1 MNYEKEYIEYLIENV
16 KNLDT
21 EFLDR
26 YFLDK
31 IDFEELI
38 ELIDTTKYNIIS
50 YKNFVKSKNID
61 DILG

>member
-26 YFLDK
+26 YFLDEIGFEYLIK
-31 IDFEELI
+31 I
-38 ELIDTTKYNIIS
+38 IDTTKYNVIS

>member
-26 YFLDK
+26 YFLDQ

-38 ELIDTTKYNIIS
+38 ESIDTTKYDVIS
-50 YKNFVKSKNID
+50 YSNFVKSKNID

>member
-26 YFLDK
+26 YFLDQ

-38 ELIDTTKYNIIS
+38 ESIDTTKYDVIS

>member
-26 YFLDK
+26 YFLDH

-38 ELIDTTKYNIIS
+38 ESIDTTKYDVIS